1 MAEIDD
7 DPTYGEEIIPWAV
20 DLIGPVAGR
29 FLDLG
34 CGEGQL
40 LRAVAAQVSVGCDVT
55 ATLLEQA
62 ASDGVTVQCRL
73 PDLGWIRDG
82 SIEAA
87 ACVLVL
93 EHLTEASSFFDE
105 VRRVLEPGGALTLI
119 TNHPAYTA
127 GGAGPVIDLSD
138 GEVLWRWGAYF
149 TQGTSHEPAG
159 GRSVAF
165 HHRPMGELLNSAA
178 RNGLYLEV
186 FQERGLSPRSV
197 ARDPGLAGQEHFPRL
212 LGVRWRAH
220 GDSVG

>member
-1 MAEIDD
+1 M
-7 DPTYGEEIIPWAV
+7 
-20 DLIGPVAGR
+20 
-29 FLDLG
+29 
-34 CGEGQL
+34 
-40 LRAVAAQVSVGCDVT
+40 SVGCDVT
-55 ATLLEQA
+55 ATLLERA
-62 ASDGVTVQCRL
+62 AFDGMAVQCRL
-73 PDLGWIRDG
+73 PDLRWLRDD

-105 VRRVLEPGGALTLI
+105 VARVLEPGGALTLI

-159 GRSVAF
+159 DRSIAF
-165 HHRPMGELLNSAA
+165 HHRPMGELLDSAA
-178 RNGLYLEV
+178 RNGLRLEM
-186 FQERGLSPRSV
+186 FEERGLSPRSV

-212 LGVRWRAH
+212 LGVRWRAQ
-220 GDSVG
+220 GESVD